1 MSPDK
6 ALVEEVHTFLQAEHL
21 NALATALDED
31 AGTIERTFAEVLPL
45 VVSALA
51 GRARQPNGPEAVC
64 TLTRQAHQNQ
74 VLHQLSTAGRQPWH
88 GRGVAL
94 MQGLLGD
101 AYASTT
107 AAMAARRGLSAAELQ
122 HLLDVAVA
130 AVLGTLG
137 KHAAEHSLDAAALCA
152 WLQHQPAS
160 PRLATPRAMAAA
172 EPIDRPVAG
181 PTPLKSGAAQP
192 LGPATPPAPPEP
204 PMPPAAPAADGTWG
218 SVGGGITFTPAL
230 TSVRR
235 RKAPRWQW
243 ALLLVP
249 ALGLG
254 FGFGYRSRLVPA
266 PAQAVAPAPA
276 LAEAPAAP
284 RPVPTASTYPASY
297 PAGYYDVLTDTY
309 IRETGPQLL
318 VTLADG
324 NTLNV
329 GTNSTEYQLYRFLS
343 DPNKG
348 PNTISPAV
356 GWINLDRVYFE
367 PGRATLTD
375 GSREQL
381 RNVAKILKAF
391 PEVHLQLGGYTDG
404 TGDPAAN
411 LRLSQQRANEARRAL
426 VRLGVEPRRLRA
438 EGFGANYFIASNA
451 GAVGRALNRRLS
463 VRVISKAGEAGL
475 PRNMQLPAEVSA
487 ASAAVPAAPARN
499 PGAAT
504 DAEPSSNAA
513 ESRRKRKRTKAQPR
527 TKAGVWFQNLGQRLQ
542 GKRVAEWEKKR

>member
-21 NALATALDED
+21 NALGTALDHD
-31 AGTIERTFAEVLPL
+31 TAAIEQTFAEVLPL

-51 GRARQPNGPEAVC
+51 GRARQPNGSEALW
-64 TLTRQAHQNQ
+64 TLTRQAHQHE
-74 VLHQLSTAGRQPWH
+74 VLQQLSTAGRQPWH
-88 GRGVAL
+88 GRGVTL
-94 MQGLLGD
+94 MQGLLAD

-107 AAMAARRGLSAAELQ
+107 SAMAARHNLSAAEFQ

-137 KHAAEHSLDAAALCA
+137 KHADEHGLNAAALSE

-160 PRLATPRAMAAA
+160 PRPTPLQPATTTA

-181 PTPLKSGAAQP
+181 PVPTPASAPRRPAQ
-192 LGPATPPAPPEP
+192 A
-204 PMPPAAPAADGTWG
+204 PAAPQPAPKLTSAADGTWG
-218 SVGGGITFTPAL
+218 TVGGGITFTPAL
-230 TSVRR
+230 TNVRR
-235 RKAPRWQW
+235 RKAPKWQW

-254 FGFGYRSRLVPA
+254 FGFGYRSKLVPA
-266 PAQAVAPAPA
+266 PAQAIAPVAVSTADA
-276 LAEAPAAP
+276 TSARA
-284 RPVPTASTYPASY
+284 VPTANSY

-343 DPNKG
+343 DPSKG

-356 GWINLDRVYFE
+356 GWVNLDRVYFE

-381 RNVAKILKAF
+381 RNVAKLLKAF
-391 PEVHLQLGGYTDG
+391 PEVYLQLGGYTDG

-411 LRLSQQRANEARRAL
+411 LKLSQQRADEARRTL
-426 VRLGVEPRRLRA
+426 VRFGVDPRRLRA

-463 VRVISKAGEAGL
+463 VRVISKDGEAGL
-475 PRNMQLPAEVSA
+475 PRNMLLPPNELPAPEPT
-487 ASAAVPAAPARN
+487 AVAKARN
-499 PGAAT
+499 SGAAEG
-504 DAEPSSNAA
+504 AEQPA
-513 ESRRKRKRTKAQPR
+513 ERRKRKRVKAQPR
-527 TKAGVWFQNLGQRLQ
+527 TKAGVWIRNLGQRLQ
-542 GKRVAEWEKKR
+542 GKRVTEWEKKR